1 MLAVQRD
8 QPGAF
13 DELVDHYWMR
23 VFGRLYR
30 QLGDRQEAEDLT
42 QDVFLRVYRA
52 RKRYRPRAKFATWL
66 FHIAQNVARNAVRS
80 RRRHPWQR
88 LDLPACPGQAGLSSE
103 HFPPGRYEAPSQP
116 IERAELASAVR
127 AAVLTL
133 GFRQRT
139 ALELYQFHDRTYAQI
154 AADMHMRPEAV
165 KSLLYRAR
173 NQLRATLS
181 RDS

>member
-1 MLAVQRD
+1 MLRAQRD
-8 QPGAF
+8 EPGAF
-13 DELVDHYWMR
+13 AELVERYWTQI
-23 VFGRLYR
+23 FGRLYR

-88 LDLPACPGQAGLSSE
+88 LDLRACPEQAGLSGEPS
-103 HFPPGRYEAPSQP
+103 PAGRYEAPSQP
-116 IERAELASAVR
+116 IERAELVSAIR
-127 AAVLTL
+127 AAVRTL
-133 GFRQRT
+133 ADRQRK
-139 ALELYQFHDRTYAQI
+139 ALELHQFHDRTYAQI

>member
-1 MLAVQRD
+1 MGTTACVVPRESRLLCVGMSFRSTRVNKDMPTMPSPAPMRTSQAPPTRRPTPDADALLMLAVQRD

-80 RRRHPWQR
+80 RRRHPR
-88 LDLPACPGQAGLSSE
+88 HRHDLPACPGQAALSSE
-103 HFPPGRYEAPSQP
+103 P
-116 IERAELASAVR
+116 
-127 AAVLTL
+127 
-133 GFRQRT
+133 
-139 ALELYQFHDRTYAQI
+139 
-154 AADMHMRPEAV
+154 
-165 KSLLYRAR
+165 
-173 NQLRATLS
+173 
-181 RDS
+181 